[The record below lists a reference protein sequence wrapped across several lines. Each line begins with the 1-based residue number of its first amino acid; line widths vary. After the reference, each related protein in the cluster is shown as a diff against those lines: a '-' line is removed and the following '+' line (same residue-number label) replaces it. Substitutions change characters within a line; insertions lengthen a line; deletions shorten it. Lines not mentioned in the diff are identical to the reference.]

1 MLSCLLGI
9 QDFENKTNKKIK
21 NKKKTERENVCEGGL
36 VGSSY
41 LGR

>member
-21 NKKKTERENVCEGGL
+21 IKKNPKGKTFVREGL
-36 VGSSY
+36 WVVPT
-41 LGR
+41 